1 MKNIAIIFTMLI
13 AATACGQTKQQFQ
26 ENSKMKNVYQEGEKV
41 PYEMQLSEEEWKNKL
56 TPEEYEVLRRKDTER
71 AFTGKYWDNK
81 KEGTY
86 YSAASGQALFSSDTK
101 FESGT
106 GWPSFY
112 SPVSDD
118 AITYIEDNKF
128 GMKRVEVV
136 DSKSGSH
143 LGHVFDDGPQ
153 PTGMRYCLNSVS
165 LIFVPKGEDPADYDV
180 PGYSKK

>member
-1 MKNIAIIFTMLI
+1 
-13 AATACGQTKQQFQ
+13 
-26 ENSKMKNVYQEGEKV
+26 MKNVYQEGEKV

-56 TPEEYEVLRRKDTER
+56 TPEEYEVLRRKGTER

-86 YSAASGQALFSSDTK
+86 YSAASGQALFNSDTK

>member
-1 MKNIAIIFTMLI
+1 
-13 AATACGQTKQQFQ
+13 
-26 ENSKMKNVYQEGEKV
+26 MKNVYQEGEKV

-56 TPEEYEVLRRKDTER
+56 TPEEYEVLRRKGTER

-86 YSAASGQALFSSDTK
+86 YSAASGQALFNSDTK

-180 PGYSKK
+180 

>member
-1 MKNIAIIFTMLI
+1 MKNITLI
-13 AATACGQTKQQFQ
+13 LSVFLAFNACGQTSSELV
-26 ENSKMKNVYQEGEKV
+26 ENSKKKNVYQEGDQI
-41 PYEMQLSEEEWKNKL
+41 PFEMDLTDEEWKEKL
-56 TPEEYEVLRRKDTER
+56 TSEEYDVLRKKGTER

-101 FESGT
+101 FKSGT

-112 SPVSDD
+112 APLSSN
-118 AITYIEDNKF
+118 AITYIEDNKY
-128 GMKRVEVV
+128 GMTRVEVV

-143 LGHVFDDGPQ
+143 LGHVFNDGPE
-153 PTGMRYCLNSVS
+153 PTKMRYCLNSVS
-165 LIFVPKGEDPADYDV
+165 LIFVPKGEDPADYNV

>member
-1 MKNIAIIFTMLI
+1 MKNIAFILSVFI
-13 AATACGQTKQQFQ
+13 AFTACGQNPQQMQ
-26 ENSKMKNVYQEGEKV
+26 QSTQMKNVFQEGENIPV
-41 PYEMQLSEEEWKNKL
+41 EMQLTDEEWKQRL
-56 TPEEYEVLRRKDTER
+56 TSEEYEVLRKKGTER

-86 YSAASGQALFSSDTK
+86 YSAASGQALFSSETK
-101 FESGT
+101 YRSGT

-112 SPVSDD
+112 APLSPDV
-118 AITYIEDNKF
+118 ITYIEDTKL

-143 LGHVFDDGPQ
+143 LGHVFNDGPE

-165 LIFVPKGEDPADYDV
+165 LIFVPKGENPADYNV
-180 PGYSKK
+180 PGYSK